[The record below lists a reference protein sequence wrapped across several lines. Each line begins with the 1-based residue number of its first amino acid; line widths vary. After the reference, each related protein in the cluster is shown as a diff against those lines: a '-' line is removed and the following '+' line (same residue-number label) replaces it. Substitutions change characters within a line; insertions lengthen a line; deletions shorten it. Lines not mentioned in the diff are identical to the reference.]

1 MADDLF
7 RKEVMEGKG
16 QRLWGEVIILQ
27 PLSFTLLSAGITL
40 IVAFMIALL
49 FFGSYVRRE
58 TVNGYLKPNNGL
70 VKVYARSTGVI
81 SDKQVMSGDLVEVG
95 GTLLTVSTGRSSK
108 DVSDIDGQIISEL
121 MATQLDV
128 ERKISQDK
136 ELNIIEIKKIES
148 QVQGLKKD
156 ISQLKVQV
164 STTKKIYRLS
174 QERLNSTKNLKRQ
187 GHVSDNQYKEQHE
200 ALLDY
205 KLNYYES
212 LRLLTTQTNALES
225 AKLELIQLPS
235 RHIMNQVDLRIK
247 VSELKQRRLD
257 LEGQRTFTI
266 NAPAAGRVTS
276 LQAHVGQAISINT
289 PILAILPVN
298 AIFQAELFVPT
309 RAIGFISEGQKV
321 MIRYAAFPYQRY
333 GLYEGSI
340 LSVAQSILTPE
351 ELPIPLTLDEPVYRV
366 TVSLTSQQVSAYG
379 QDMALQA
386 GMTLEADIIL
396 DSLSLLDWLLDP
408 LYSLTGRT

>member
-1 MADDLF
+1 MTDGLF
-7 RKEVMEGKG
+7 RREVTEGKS

-27 PLSFTLLSAGITL
+27 PLSFTLLSAGVTL
-40 IVAFMIALL
+40 IVALMIALL

-70 VKVYARSTGVI
+70 VKVYARSPGVI
-81 SDKQVMSGDLVEVG
+81 SDKQVMPGDLVETG
-95 GTLLTVSTGRSSK
+95 GALLTVSTGRSSK
-108 DVSDIDGQIISEL
+108 EVSDIDGKIISEL
-121 MATQLDV
+121 MATQLDI
-128 ERKISQDK
+128 EEKIAQDK
-136 ELNIIEIKKIES
+136 QLNRFEIKKIES
-148 QVQGLKKD
+148 QIKGLKKD
-156 ISQLKVQV
+156 ISQLKIQV
-164 STTKKIYRLS
+164 STTKKIYSLS
-174 QERLNSTKNLKRQ
+174 QERLESVENLKRQ
-187 GHVSDNQYKEQHE
+187 GHVSDNQYKEQQE

-212 LRLLTTQTNALES
+212 LRLLTTQTNSLES
-225 AKLELIQLPS
+225 SELELVQLPS
-235 RHIMNQVDLRIK
+235 QHIMNQVDLRTK

-266 NAPAAGRVTS
+266 NAPTAGRVTS

-309 RAIGFISEGQKV
+309 RAIGFISAGQKV

-333 GLYEGSI
+333 GLYEGEI
-340 LSVAQSILTPE
+340 ASVAQSILTPE
-351 ELPIPLTLDEPVYRV
+351 ELPIPIVLDEPVYRV
-366 TVSLTSQQVSAYG
+366 TVNLSSQQVSAYG
-379 QDMALQA
+379 QDMTLQA